1 MNFGSGERFGLQVKF
16 PLTHNRTHTRTAGV
30 SVDDGVEGDGG
41 VKSDSGGEE
50 DEVDMRA
57 YRPAGG
63 PILLQLLEMPPPPKM
78 TNNWTI
84 RRGMTLSLQLFVFL
98 SVLLSVLLSVCPLV
112 CPVHCSLYPTI
123 FQSVCLFRSDSIVN
137 SSPHDSSSFLP
148 PCWLVTNMAM
158 L

>member
-1 MNFGSGERFGLQVKF
+1 MNFGSGEHFGLQVKF
-16 PLTHNRTHTRTAGV
+16 PLTHTRTHTRTAGV

-84 RRGMTLSLQLFVFL
+84 RRGMVIPLSPTLCPFVCPSVYPSVYPSVCLSTCVSCPLFSLSFY
-98 SVLLSVLLSVCPLV
+98 LSVCL
-112 CPVHCSLYPTI
+112 
-123 FQSVCLFRSDSIVN
+123 SVQI
-137 SSPHDSSSFLP
+137 
-148 PCWLVTNMAM
+148 
-158 L
+158 

>member
-1 MNFGSGERFGLQVKF
+1 MVSRSNFRS
-16 PLTHNRTHTRTAGV
+16 PIPAAGV

-84 RRGMTLSLQLFVFL
+84 RRGMVIPLSPTLCP
-98 SVLLSVLLSVCPLV
+98 SVCPSV
-112 CPVHCSLYPTI
+112 CLSTCVSHCSLYPSI

-148 PCWLVTNMAM
+148 PCLLVTNMAV

>member
-1 MNFGSGERFGLQVKF
+1 MEVVMELETKTPA
-16 PLTHNRTHTRTAGV
+16 PLSQNSLKELFMSITHTHTHTAGV
-30 SVDDGVEGDGG
+30 TVDDGVEGDGG

-84 RRGMTLSLQLFVFL
+84 RRGMVIPLSPTLCPSVCPSVCLSTCVSCPLFSLSFY
-98 SVLLSVLLSVCPLV
+98 LSVCL
-112 CPVHCSLYPTI
+112 
-123 FQSVCLFRSDSIVN
+123 SV
-137 SSPHDSSSFLP
+137 
-148 PCWLVTNMAM
+148 
-158 L
+158 